1 MAEPSTHYVS
11 FDPDSMWDAMQTAY
25 VEAGGGLLYP
35 GDEKEMLLRGVQSI
49 LISAYAAHDYAA
61 LMRTLRYAV
70 GEYLDLIGD
79 TRGVERIA
87 ARNATMEAEV
97 NVRGNG
103 TLTIPKGIVFT
114 ENGMDFFET
123 IEQAQITIGGGA
135 GAVRVMLRCTQA
147 GQRGNGYP
155 AGATFL
161 PVVGSKTI
169 VQATL
174 ITESAGGREKEDD
187 ESYRARIR
195 SGTMLGSTTGTA
207 LSYRAR
213 AMAVSTDVWDAM
225 ALRGDEGT
233 VEMYVLMAEGMSQ
246 SDKDNL
252 LLEIEDALSEQTAR
266 PLTDV
271 VNVQE
276 ARLIPYTMTVECTY
290 PADTLEDVSAAVETA
305 VREYRTW
312 QEQTI
317 GRAFDPFKLLS
328 LLYGAGA
335 TRVEISSARSSFDGD
350 KLIAYCS
357 TSKGKA
363 VRGTVVIE
371 PILEREAGA

>member
-1 MAEPSTHYVS
+1 MADMHYVS
-11 FDPDSMWDAMQTAY
+11 YDPDAMWEAMQTAY
-25 VEAGGGLLYP
+25 YEASGGILYP
-35 GDEKEMLLRGVQSI
+35 GDEKEILLRAVQSI

-79 TRGVERIA
+79 TRGVARIA
-87 ARNATMEAEV
+87 ASKAEADAEV
-97 NVRGNG
+97 KLRGNG
-103 TLTIPKGIVFT
+103 TITLPKGTVFT
-114 ENGMDFFET
+114 NNGIEFFET
-123 IEQAQITIGGGA
+123 TKMVQCTIGGEEGT
-135 GAVRVMLRCTQA
+135 VRVTVRCTEA
-147 GQRGNGYP
+147 GERGNGYRL
-155 AGATFL
+155 GSTLL

-174 ITESAGGREKEDD
+174 STESAGGREKEDD

-195 SGTMLGSTTGTA
+195 SGTMTGSTTGMA
-207 LSYRAR
+207 IAYRAR
-213 AMAVSTDVWDAM
+213 VMAVSTDVWDAM

-233 VEMYVLMAEGMSQ
+233 VEIYVLMAEGISQ
-246 SDKDNL
+246 AEKDDL

-276 ARLIPYTMTVECTY
+276 AGLIPYTMTVECTY
-290 PADTLEDVSAAVETA
+290 STAEDVSATIEAAVK
-305 VREYRTW
+305 EYRTW

-317 GRAFDPFKLLS
+317 GRAFDPFKLVS
-328 LLYGAGA
+328 LLYNAGA
-335 TRVEISSARSSFDGD
+335 TRVEINPARSRFDGD
-350 KLIAYCS
+350 KPVAHYPV
-357 TSKGKA
+357 SKGKA

-371 PILEREAGA
+371 PIREREAGA